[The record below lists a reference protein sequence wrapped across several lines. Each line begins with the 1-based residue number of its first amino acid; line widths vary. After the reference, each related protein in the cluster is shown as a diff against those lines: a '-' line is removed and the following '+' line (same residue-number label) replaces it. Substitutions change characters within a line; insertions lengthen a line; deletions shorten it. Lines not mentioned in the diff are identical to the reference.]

1 MGTGLK
7 TLIAGIALLLAP
19 AAGILLPAAAVA
31 APSFDCARVTS
42 SINRMICAS
51 PALSAADAKLAND
64 FNNARGQAGL
74 DARQMQNDED
84 KWLREV
90 RGKCADAGCLAK
102 TYAAR
107 DAAILKM
114 SQRAA
119 SPAAYDETR
128 PFPVSTDLWTAAQGL
143 IGRSCLR
150 ATADPRKAFP
160 GFDSIKIWL
169 PVLSKGRFVL
179 ALQRGGTRF
188 VFLLEEPDAGHC
200 RIADVVTLPA
210 PRPREAFLQCS
221 LPSAEAYGF
230 GIRQNGQAKPVGFWS
245 MEPAKLVRE
254 PLDVLGGKVICHQPE
269 TGE

>member
-1 MGTGLK
+1 MK
-7 TLIAGIALLLAP
+7 ICAAIAFLLAST
-19 AAGILLPAAAVA
+19 AGVFLPAAAEA

-42 SINRMICAS
+42 AINRMICAS
-51 PALSAADAKLAND
+51 PALSAADRKLADD
-64 FNNARGQAGL
+64 FNTVRGQPAM
-74 DARQMQNDED
+74 DAKQLQSDED
-84 KWLREV
+84 KWLRDV
-90 RGKCADAGCLAK
+90 RGKCADADCLAK
-102 TYAAR
+102 AYAAR
-107 DAAILKM
+107 DAAILEM

-128 PFPVSTDLWTAAQGL
+128 PFPVSAELWTAAQGL
-143 IGRSCLR
+143 IGRTCVR
-150 ATADPRKAFP
+150 AMADPGKAFP
-160 GFDSIKIWL
+160 GFESIKTWL

-179 ALQRGGTRF
+179 PLQRGGTRF
-188 VFLLEEPDAGHC
+188 AFLLEEPDAGHC

-221 LPSAEAYGF
+221 LPAAEAYGF
-230 GIRQNGQAKPVGFWS
+230 GIRQDGKIKPAGFWS